1 LSKVN
6 TKQGEIKNFINGS
19 FMKSFLSHFESSIT
33 ALNSYL
39 QKKLGLHLLT
49 FTGEEGNILYE
60 QNFDAW
66 GRYRNIKD
74 WSYVGLPGRPRWLY
88 RGYTGHEHLE
98 QQDLDTGFFELINM
112 NGRLYDP
119 INGRML
125 SPDNLIHD
133 DAGTQGYNRYSYA
146 HNNPLKFTDPDGNEP
161 TILGAMAIG
170 AGIGVV
176 MNGIGNLQNGQNFWK
191 GAGDAALMGA
201 VQGASSFGIGGAA
214 TGFLSQ
220 AVEHGLVGGFF
231 SYAQGGTFKSGFISG
246 AFSSVV
252 SSGIANLNLPK
263 GAYVAAT
270 LAAGGI
276 TGGLSSRLSG
286 GTFVDG
292 ARNGIITAGLNH
304 LMHAVQS
311 YKDGPGDPPSYTI
324 VSSGLNLSWSLGFG
338 GGEFGVGT
346 VSDGNDFALYFSG
359 TQKGQ
364 WFNFGADGSI
374 SVAGMISTDGQP
386 LTLDGSFAG
395 ESQKVFYS
403 GGILGKGSASILSN
417 PGQFGKFYTGIE
429 VGGGGGFNAL
439 PYSYGYG
446 GIKTRIWKFPRF
458 SFPIPTNSMS
468 PVNKYTNPFYG
479 PKL

>member
-1 LSKVN
+1 
-6 TKQGEIKNFINGS
+6 
-19 FMKSFLSHFESSIT
+19 MH
-33 ALNSYL
+33 
-39 QKKLGLHLLT
+39 
-49 FTGEEGNILYE
+49 
-60 QNFDAW
+60 
-66 GRYRNIKD
+66 RYRNIKD

-146 HNNPLKFTDPDGNEP
+146 HNNPLKFTDPDGNDP
-161 TILGAMAIG
+161 TIIGAMAIG
-170 AGIGVV
+170 AGIGVI
-176 MNGIGNLQNGQNFWK
+176 MNGIGNLQNQQNFWY
-191 GAGDAALMGA
+191 GAGSAALMGA
-201 VQGASSFGIGGAA
+201 AQGASSFGIGSAA

-252 SSGIANLNLPK
+252 SSGIATLNLSK
-263 GAYVAAT
+263 GASVAAT
-270 LAAGGI
+270 LAAGGL

-311 YKDGPGDPPSYTI
+311 YKDGPGDPPSYKI
-324 VSSGLNLSWSLGFG
+324 VSSGLNLSWSLGFSG
-338 GGEFGVGT
+338 ADYGVGSA
-346 VSDGNDFALYFSG
+346 SDGNDFALYFSA
-359 TQKGQ
+359 TQKDQ
-364 WFNFGADGSI
+364 WFNVGGEANI
-374 SVAGMISTDGQP
+374 SASGMISTDGQP

-403 GGILGKGSASILSN
+403 GGEIGDGSVSILSN
-417 PGQFGKFYTGIE
+417 NGKFGKFYTGLEIGAGPGLY
-429 VGGGGGFNAL
+429 VVPFGF
-439 PYSYGYG
+439 GYG
-446 GIKTRIWKFPRF
+446 KTKTWIWKMP
-458 SFPIPTNSMS
+458 SFNTPTPYKMS
-468 PVNKYTNPFYG
+468 PINKYTNPFYG
-479 PKL
+479 PKF